1 MRVLLLGEYSNVHW
15 TLAEGLRS
23 LGHDVVVASDGD
35 GWKGYPR
42 DVDLRRTSLSATGAL
57 RYAFRLMQAFPRF
70 RGFDV
75 VQLINPVFLSFK
87 AERIYPFF
95 RYLRRHNRSV
105 FLGAFGMDHYWVKAG
120 TDCRTFRYSDFNLG
134 PELRCNADNDT
145 WERDWLR
152 GPKGRL
158 NIRVARACNGIV
170 AGLYEYYASY
180 VAEYADKLRFI
191 PFPIRTDRAR
201 FIERGHGPKLR
212 FFIGI
217 QRSRSVY
224 KGTDVMLRALQRTV
238 ERYPDACEMVRV
250 ESVPFDEYV
259 RLLAGSDVL
268 LDQLYSYT
276 PAMNALEAMAHGMVV
291 VGGGEPENYELLG
304 EQTLRPIVNVRPT
317 EDDVCR
323 QLAWLV
329 EHRDQVPRLSR
340 ESRLYVER
348 HHDYRLVARAYL
360 DFWRSRIDR

>member
-75 VQLINPVFLSFK
+75 VQLINPIFLSFK

-201 FIERGHGPKLR
+201 FVERGHGPKLR

-276 PAMNALEAMAHGMVV
+276 PAMNALEAMAHGLVV

-304 EQTLRPIVNVRPT
+304 EQTLRPIVNVRPD

-323 QLAWLV
+323 RLAWLV

>member
-105 FLGAFGMDHYWVKAG
+105 FLGAYGMDHYWVKAG

-180 VAEYADKLRFI
+180 VVEYADKLRFI

-201 FIERGHGPKLR
+201 FVERGRGPKLR

-276 PAMNALEAMAHGMVV
+276 PAMNALEAMAHGLVV
-291 VGGGEPENYELLG
+291 VGGGEPENYELLS
-304 EQTLRPIVNVRPT
+304 EQTLRPIVNVRPD

-323 QLAWLV
+323 RLAWLV
-329 EHRDQVPRLSR
+329 EHRDEVPRLSR

>member
-35 GWKGYPR
+35 SWKGYRR
-42 DVDLRRTSLSATGAL
+42 DVDLSRRSPSASAAL
-57 RYAFRLMQAFPRF
+57 AYVWRLLRAFPRF
-70 RGFDV
+70 QGFDV
-75 VQLINPVFLSFK
+75 VQLINPVFLSLK

-95 RYLRRHNRSV
+95 HFLRRRNRSV
-105 FLGAFGMDHYWVKAG
+105 FLGAYGMDHYWVRAG
-120 TDCRTFRYSDFNLG
+120 MDCRTFRYSDFNLG
-134 PELRCNADNDT
+134 PALRRNEDNAI

-158 NIRVARACNGIV
+158 NRRVARACDGIA
-170 AGLYEYYASY
+170 AGLYEYYAAY
-180 VAEYADKLRFI
+180 RPDFAAKLRFI

-276 PAMNALEAMAHGMVV
+276 PAMNALEAMAHGLVV

-304 EQTLRPIVNVRPT
+304 EQTLRPIVNVRPD

-323 QLAWLV
+323 RLAWLV
-329 EHRDQVPRLSR
+329 EHRDEVPRLSR

>member
-201 FIERGHGPKLR
+201 FVERGRGPKLR

-224 KGTDVMLRALQRTV
+224 KGTDIMLRALQKTV
-238 ERYPDACEMVRV
+238 ERYPDACEMVSV

-259 RLLAGSDVL
+259 RLLDGSDVL

-304 EQTLRPIVNVRPT
+304 EQTLRPIVNVRPD

-323 QLAWLV
+323 RLAWLV
-329 EHRDQVPRLSR
+329 EHRDEVPRLSR

>member
-35 GWKGYPR
+35 SWKGYRR
-42 DVDLRRTSLSATGAL
+42 DVDLSRRSPSASAAL
-57 RYAFRLMQAFPRF
+57 AYVWRLLRAFPRF
-70 RGFDV
+70 QGFDV
-75 VQLINPVFLSFK
+75 VQLINPVFLSLK

-95 RYLRRHNRSV
+95 HFLRRRNRSV
-105 FLGAFGMDHYWVKAG
+105 FLGAYGMDHYWVRAG
-120 TDCRTFRYSDFNLG
+120 MDCRTFRYSDFNLG
-134 PELRCNADNDT
+134 PALRRNEDNAI

-158 NIRVARACNGIV
+158 NRRVARACDGIA
-170 AGLYEYYASY
+170 AGLYEYYAAY
-180 VAEYADKLRFI
+180 RPDFAAKLRFI

-217 QRSRSVY
+217 QRGRSVY

-238 ERYPDACEMVRV
+238 ERYPDACEMVSV

-259 RLLAGSDVL
+259 RLLDGSDVL

-304 EQTLRPIVNVRPT
+304 EQTLRPIVNVRPD

-323 QLAWLV
+323 RLAWLV
-329 EHRDQVPRLSR
+329 EHRDEVPRLSR

>member
-15 TLAEGLRS
+15 TPAEGLRS

-105 FLGAFGMDHYWVKAG
+105 FLGAFGMDHYWVRAG
-120 TDCRTFRYSDFNLG
+120 MDCRTFRYSDFNLG
-134 PELRCNADNDT
+134 PALRRNEDNAI

-158 NIRVARACNGIV
+158 NRRVARACDGIA
-170 AGLYEYYASY
+170 AGLYEYYAAY
-180 VAEYADKLRFI
+180 RPDFAAKLRFI

-217 QRSRSVY
+217 QRGRSVY
-224 KGTDVMLRALQRTV
+224 KGTDIMLRALQKTV
-238 ERYPDACEMVRV
+238 ERYPDACEMVSV

-259 RLLAGSDVL
+259 RLLDGSDVL

-276 PAMNALEAMAHGMVV
+276 PAMNALEAMAHGLVV

-304 EQTLRPIVNVRPT
+304 EQTLRPIVNVRPD

-323 QLAWLV
+323 RLAWLV
-329 EHRDQVPRLSR
+329 EHRDEVPRLSR

>member
-35 GWKGYPR
+35 SWKGYRR
-42 DVDLRRTSLSATGAL
+42 DVDLSRRSPSASAAL
-57 RYAFRLMQAFPRF
+57 AYVWRLLRAFPRF
-70 RGFDV
+70 QGFDV
-75 VQLINPVFLSFK
+75 VQLINPVFLSLK

-95 RYLRRHNRSV
+95 HFLRRRNRSV
-105 FLGAFGMDHYWVKAG
+105 FLGAYGMDHYWVRAG
-120 TDCRTFRYSDFNLG
+120 MDCRTFRYSDFNLG
-134 PELRCNADNDT
+134 PALRRNEDNAI

-158 NIRVARACNGIV
+158 NRRVARACDGIA
-170 AGLYEYYASY
+170 AGLYEYYAAY
-180 VAEYADKLRFI
+180 RPDFAAKLRFI

-217 QRSRSVY
+217 QRGRSVY
-224 KGTDVMLRALQRTV
+224 KGTDIMLRALQKTV
-238 ERYPDACEMVRV
+238 ERYPDACEMVSV

-259 RLLAGSDVL
+259 RLLDGSDVL

-304 EQTLRPIVNVRPT
+304 EQTLRPIVNVRPD

-323 QLAWLV
+323 RLAWLV
-329 EHRDQVPRLSR
+329 EHRDEVPRLSR

>member
-201 FIERGHGPKLR
+201 FVERGRGPKLR

-217 QRSRSVY
+217 QRGRSVY
-224 KGTDVMLRALQRTV
+224 KGTDVMLRALQKTV
-238 ERYPDACEMVRV
+238 ERYPDACEMVSV

-259 RLLAGSDVL
+259 RLLDGSDVL

-276 PAMNALEAMAHGMVV
+276 PAMNALEAMAHGLVV

-304 EQTLRPIVNVRPT
+304 EQTLRPIVNVRPD

-323 QLAWLV
+323 RLAWLV
-329 EHRDQVPRLSR
+329 EHRDEVPRLSR

>member
-1 MRVLLLGEYSNVHW
+1 
-15 TLAEGLRS
+15 
-23 LGHDVVVASDGD
+23 
-35 GWKGYPR
+35 
-42 DVDLRRTSLSATGAL
+42 
-57 RYAFRLMQAFPRF
+57 
-70 RGFDV
+70 
-75 VQLINPVFLSFK
+75 
-87 AERIYPFF
+87 
-95 RYLRRHNRSV
+95 
-105 FLGAFGMDHYWVKAG
+105 MDHYWVRAG
-120 TDCRTFRYSDFNLG
+120 MDCRTFRYSDFNLG
-134 PELRCNADNDT
+134 PALRRNEDNAI

-158 NIRVARACNGIV
+158 NRRVARVCDGIA
-170 AGLYEYYASY
+170 AGLYEYYAAY
-180 VAEYADKLRFI
+180 RPDFAAKLRFI

-224 KGTDVMLRALQRTV
+224 KGTDVMLRALQKTV
-238 ERYPDACEMVRV
+238 ERYPDACEMVSV

-259 RLLAGSDVL
+259 RLLDGSDVL

-276 PAMNALEAMAHGMVV
+276 PAMNALEAMAHGLVV

-360 DFWRSRIDR
+360 DFWRAFGRD

>member
-1 MRVLLLGEYSNVHW
+1 MCIGRWPKACAPWATTWWWLPTAMAGRAIRATS
-15 TLAEGLRS
+15 TCG
-23 LGHDVVVASDGD
+23 
-35 GWKGYPR
+35 
-42 DVDLRRTSLSATGAL
+42 RTSLSATGAL

-201 FIERGHGPKLR
+201 FVERGHGPKLR

-259 RLLAGSDVL
+259 RLLDGSDVL

>member
-57 RYAFRLMQAFPRF
+57 RYAFRLMQTFPRF

-95 RYLRRHNRSV
+95 RYLRRYNRSV

-201 FIERGHGPKLR
+201 FVERGHGPKLR

-259 RLLAGSDVL
+259 RLLDGSDVL

-329 EHRDQVPRLSR
+329 EHRDDVPRLSR

>member
-134 PELRCNADNDT
+134 PALRRNEDNAI

-158 NIRVARACNGIV
+158 NRRVARACDGIA
-170 AGLYEYYASY
+170 AGLYEYYAAY
-180 VAEYADKLRFI
+180 RPDFAAKLRFI

>member
-201 FIERGHGPKLR
+201 FVERGHGPKLR

-238 ERYPDACEMVRV
+238 ERYPDACEMVSV

-259 RLLAGSDVL
+259 RLLDGSDVL

-360 DFWRSRIDR
+360 DFWRAFGRD

>member
-201 FIERGHGPKLR
+201 FVERGRGPKLR

-259 RLLAGSDVL
+259 RLLDGSDVL

-276 PAMNALEAMAHGMVV
+276 PAMNALEAMAHGLVV
-291 VGGGEPENYELLG
+291 VGGGEPENYELLS
-304 EQTLRPIVNVRPT
+304 EQTLRPIVNVRPD

-323 QLAWLV
+323 RLAWLV
-329 EHRDQVPRLSR
+329 EHRDEVPRLSR

>member
-201 FIERGHGPKLR
+201 FVERGRGPKLR

-259 RLLAGSDVL
+259 RLLDGSDVL

-276 PAMNALEAMAHGMVV
+276 PAMNALEAMAHGLVV

-304 EQTLRPIVNVRPT
+304 EQTLRPIVNVRPD

-323 QLAWLV
+323 RLAWLV
-329 EHRDQVPRLSR
+329 EHRDEVPRLSR

>member
-201 FIERGHGPKLR
+201 FVERGHGPKLR

-259 RLLAGSDVL
+259 RLLDGSDVL

>member
-35 GWKGYPR
+35 SWKGYRR
-42 DVDLRRTSLSATGAL
+42 DVDLRRRSPSASAAL
-57 RYAFRLMQAFPRF
+57 AYVWRLLRAFPRF
-70 RGFDV
+70 QGFDV
-75 VQLINPVFLSFK
+75 VQLINPVFLSLK

-95 RYLRRHNRSV
+95 HFLRRRNRSV
-105 FLGAFGMDHYWVKAG
+105 FLGAYGMDHYWVRAG
-120 TDCRTFRYSDFNLG
+120 MDCRTFRYSDFNLG
-134 PELRCNADNDT
+134 PALRRNEDNAI

-158 NIRVARACNGIV
+158 NRRVARACDGIA
-170 AGLYEYYASY
+170 AGLYEYYAAY
-180 VAEYADKLRFI
+180 RPDFAAKLRFI

-217 QRSRSVY
+217 QRGRSVY
-224 KGTDVMLRALQRTV
+224 KGTDIMLRALQKTV
-238 ERYPDACEMVRV
+238 ERYPDACEMVSV

-259 RLLAGSDVL
+259 RLLDGSDVL

-276 PAMNALEAMAHGMVV
+276 PAMNALEAMAHGLVV

-304 EQTLRPIVNVRPT
+304 EQTLRPIVNVRPD

-323 QLAWLV
+323 RLAWLV
-329 EHRDQVPRLSR
+329 EHRDEVPRLSR

>member
-35 GWKGYPR
+35 SWKGYRR

-201 FIERGHGPKLR
+201 FVERGRGPKLR

-276 PAMNALEAMAHGMVV
+276 PAMNALEAMAHGLVV
-291 VGGGEPENYELLG
+291 VGGGEPENYELLS
-304 EQTLRPIVNVRPT
+304 EQTLRPIVNVRPD

-323 QLAWLV
+323 RLAWLV
-329 EHRDQVPRLSR
+329 EHRDEVPRLSR

>member
-35 GWKGYPR
+35 SWKGYPR

-201 FIERGHGPKLR
+201 FVERGRGPKLR

-259 RLLAGSDVL
+259 RLLDGSDVL

-276 PAMNALEAMAHGMVV
+276 PAMNALEAMAHGLVV

>member
-35 GWKGYPR
+35 SWKGYRR
-42 DVDLRRTSLSATGAL
+42 DVDLSRRSPSASAAL
-57 RYAFRLMQAFPRF
+57 AYVWRLLRAFPRF
-70 RGFDV
+70 QGFDV
-75 VQLINPVFLSFK
+75 VQLINPVFLSLK

-95 RYLRRHNRSV
+95 HFLRRRNRSV

-201 FIERGHGPKLR
+201 FVERGHGPKLR

-259 RLLAGSDVL
+259 RLLDGSDVL

>member
-201 FIERGHGPKLR
+201 FVERGRGPKLR

-276 PAMNALEAMAHGMVV
+276 PAMNALEAMAHGLVV
-291 VGGGEPENYELLG
+291 VGGGEPENYELLS
-304 EQTLRPIVNVRPT
+304 EQTLRPIVNVRPD

-323 QLAWLV
+323 RLAWLV
-329 EHRDQVPRLSR
+329 EHRDEVPRLSR

>member
-35 GWKGYPR
+35 SWKGYRR
-42 DVDLRRTSLSATGAL
+42 DVDLSRRSPSASAAL
-57 RYAFRLMQAFPRF
+57 AYVWRLLRAFPRF
-70 RGFDV
+70 QGFDV
-75 VQLINPVFLSFK
+75 VQLINPVFLSLK

-95 RYLRRHNRSV
+95 HFLRRRNRSV

-201 FIERGHGPKLR
+201 FVERGRGPKLR

-217 QRSRSVY
+217 QRGRSVY
-224 KGTDVMLRALQRTV
+224 KGTDIMLRALQKTV
-238 ERYPDACEMVRV
+238 ERYPDACEMVSV

-259 RLLAGSDVL
+259 RLLDGSDVL

-304 EQTLRPIVNVRPT
+304 EQTLRPIVNVRPD

-323 QLAWLV
+323 RLAWLV
-329 EHRDQVPRLSR
+329 EHRDEVPRLSR

>member
-180 VAEYADKLRFI
+180 VAEYADKLHFI

-201 FIERGHGPKLR
+201 FVERGHGPKLR

-259 RLLAGSDVL
+259 RLLDGSDVL

>member
-95 RYLRRHNRSV
+95 RYLRRYNRSV

-134 PELRCNADNDT
+134 LELRCNADNDT

-201 FIERGHGPKLR
+201 FVERGRGPKLR

-276 PAMNALEAMAHGMVV
+276 PAMNALEAMAHGLVV

-304 EQTLRPIVNVRPT
+304 EQTLRPIVNVRPD

-323 QLAWLV
+323 HLAWLV
-329 EHRDQVPRLSR
+329 EHRDEVPRLSR

>member
-35 GWKGYPR
+35 SWKGYRR
-42 DVDLRRTSLSATGAL
+42 DVDLSRRSPSASAAL
-57 RYAFRLMQAFPRF
+57 AYVWRLLRAFPRF
-70 RGFDV
+70 QGFDV
-75 VQLINPVFLSFK
+75 VQLINPVFLSLK

-95 RYLRRHNRSV
+95 HFLRRRNRSV
-105 FLGAFGMDHYWVKAG
+105 FLGAFGMDHYWVRAG
-120 TDCRTFRYSDFNLG
+120 MDCRTFRYSDFNLG
-134 PELRCNADNDT
+134 PALRRNEDNAI

-158 NIRVARACNGIV
+158 NRRVARACDGIA
-170 AGLYEYYASY
+170 AGLYEYYAAY
-180 VAEYADKLRFI
+180 RPDFAAKLRFI

-217 QRSRSVY
+217 QRGRSVY
-224 KGTDVMLRALQRTV
+224 KGTDIMLRALQKTV
-238 ERYPDACEMVRV
+238 ERYPDACEMVSV

-259 RLLAGSDVL
+259 RLLDGSDVL

-276 PAMNALEAMAHGMVV
+276 PAMNALEAMAHGLVV

-304 EQTLRPIVNVRPT
+304 EQTLRPIVNVRPD

-323 QLAWLV
+323 RLAWLV
-329 EHRDQVPRLSR
+329 EHRDEVPRLSR

>member
-35 GWKGYPR
+35 GWKDYPR
-42 DVDLRRTSLSATGAL
+42 DVDLRRRSPSAASAL
-57 RYAFRLMQAFPRF
+57 AYAWRVLKAFPRF
-70 RGFDV
+70 QGYDA
-75 VQLINPVFLSFK
+75 VQLINPVFLSLK
-87 AERIYPFF
+87 AERIWPFF
-95 RYLRRHNRSV
+95 RFLRRHNRSV
-105 FLGAFGMDHYWVKAG
+105 FLGAYGMDHYWVRAG
-120 TDCRTFRYSDFNLG
+120 MDCHTFRYSDFNLG
-134 PELRCNADNDT
+134 PELRRNEDNAT

-152 GPKGRL
+152 GAKGRL
-158 NIRVARACNGIV
+158 NRRVARACDGIA

-180 VAEYADKLRFI
+180 LPDFAAKLRFI

-201 FIERGHGPKLR
+201 FTERGHGAKLR

-217 QRSRSVY
+217 QRARSVY
-224 KGTDVMLRALQRTV
+224 KGTDIMLRALRKTV
-238 ERYPDACEMVRV
+238 ERYPDACEMVCV
-250 ESVPFDEYV
+250 ESVPFAQYV
-259 RLLAGSDVL
+259 RLLDSSDVL

-291 VGGGEPENYELLG
+291 VGGGEPENYEVLG

-348 HHDYRLVARAYL
+348 HHDYRLVAKAYL
-360 DFWRSRIDR
+360 DFWRAFGRG

>member
-35 GWKGYPR
+35 SWKGYRR
-42 DVDLRRTSLSATGAL
+42 DVDLSRRSPSASAAL
-57 RYAFRLMQAFPRF
+57 AYVWRLLRAFPRF
-70 RGFDV
+70 QGFDV
-75 VQLINPVFLSFK
+75 VQLINPVFLSLK

-95 RYLRRHNRSV
+95 HFLRRRNRSV
-105 FLGAFGMDHYWVKAG
+105 FLGAYGMDHYWVRAG
-120 TDCRTFRYSDFNLG
+120 MDCRTFRYSDFNLG

-201 FIERGHGPKLR
+201 FVERGHGPKLR

-224 KGTDVMLRALQRTV
+224 KGTDIMLRALQRTV
-238 ERYPDACEMVRV
+238 ERYPDACEMVSV

-259 RLLAGSDVL
+259 RLFDGSDVL

>member
-35 GWKGYPR
+35 SWKGYRR
-42 DVDLRRTSLSATGAL
+42 DVDLSRRSPSASAAL
-57 RYAFRLMQAFPRF
+57 AYVWRLLRAFPRF
-70 RGFDV
+70 QGFDV
-75 VQLINPVFLSFK
+75 VQLINPVFLSLK

-95 RYLRRHNRSV
+95 HFLRRRNRSV
-105 FLGAFGMDHYWVKAG
+105 FLGAYGMDHYWVRAG
-120 TDCRTFRYSDFNLG
+120 MDCRTFRYSDFNLG
-134 PELRCNADNDT
+134 PALRRNEDNAI

-158 NIRVARACNGIV
+158 NRRVARACDGIA
-170 AGLYEYYASY
+170 AGLYEYYAAY
-180 VAEYADKLRFI
+180 RPDFAAKLRFI

-224 KGTDVMLRALQRTV
+224 KGTDVMLRALQKTV
-238 ERYPDACEMVRV
+238 ERYPDACEMVCV

-259 RLLAGSDVL
+259 RLLDGSDVL

-276 PAMNALEAMAHGMVV
+276 PAMNALEAMAHGLVV

-360 DFWRSRIDR
+360 DFWRAFGRD

>member
-35 GWKGYPR
+35 SWKGYRR
-42 DVDLRRTSLSATGAL
+42 DVDLSRRSPSASAAL
-57 RYAFRLMQAFPRF
+57 AYVWRLLRAFPRF
-70 RGFDV
+70 QGFDV
-75 VQLINPVFLSFK
+75 VQLINPVFLSLK

-95 RYLRRHNRSV
+95 HFLRRRNHSV
-105 FLGAFGMDHYWVKAG
+105 FLGAYGMDHYWVRAG
-120 TDCRTFRYSDFNLG
+120 MDCRTFRYSDFNLG
-134 PELRCNADNDT
+134 PALRRNEDNAI

-158 NIRVARACNGIV
+158 NRRVARACDGIA
-170 AGLYEYYASY
+170 AGLYEYYAAY
-180 VAEYADKLRFI
+180 RPDFAAKLRFI

-201 FIERGHGPKLR
+201 FVERGHGPKLR

-217 QRSRSVY
+217 QRGRSVY
-224 KGTDVMLRALQRTV
+224 KGTDIMLRALQKTV
-238 ERYPDACEMVRV
+238 ERYPDACEMVSV

-259 RLLAGSDVL
+259 RLLDGSDVL

-304 EQTLRPIVNVRPT
+304 EQTLRPIVNVRPD

-323 QLAWLV
+323 RLAWLV
-329 EHRDQVPRLSR
+329 EHRDEVPRLSR